1 VVLALERS
9 PREVLQEAS
18 PMNAGLYVMSSD
30 IARARSDL
38 NLDVAG
44 FAMLVGVHP
53 STVYRWEATSGPLTM
68 EPLQKQLIV
77 AIKLAVQKD
86 LWRVREQVRKG
97 LLECELRGLYELLKI
112 VFEGFEYI

>member
-1 VVLALERS
+1 
-9 PREVLQEAS
+9 
-18 PMNAGLYVMSSD
+18 MNASLYLTRADVL
-30 IARARSDL
+30 RARNGLGL
-38 NLDVAG
+38 NVTD

-53 STVYRWEATSGPLTM
+53 STVYRWEATGGTLAM

-77 AIKLAVQKD
+77 AIQLAARKD

>member
-1 VVLALERS
+1 
-9 PREVLQEAS
+9 
-18 PMNAGLYVMSSD
+18 MNASLYVTSAD
-30 IARARSDL
+30 VTRARNDL
-38 NLDVAG
+38 NLDVVG

-53 STVYRWEATSGPLTM
+53 STVYRWESTGGTLAM

-77 AIKLAVQKD
+77 AIQLAARKD